1 MKPFDLAYY
10 SLLTRMNRIL
20 NEYNY
25 EGLIENKNSYTLES
39 GVQIKKLDS
48 GDGKD
53 EAISD
58 QGVF

>member
-1 MKPFDLAYY
+1 
-10 SLLTRMNRIL
+10 MNVSRIL

-25 EGLIENKNSYTLES
+25 EGLNENKDSCTLES